1 METIELIEKN
11 WPIKK
16 YYQYDKYIFKKHSL
30 SRNIFWLS
38 LSRNIN
44 KTITYID
51 DNLSDIALF
60 GVFFSIA
67 NINVEV
73 V

>member
-1 METIELIEKN
+1 METRELIEKN
-11 WPIKK
+11 WHIKK
-16 YYQYDKYIFKKHSL
+16 YYQYYNYIFKKHSL

-38 LSRNIN
+38 LSRNIT
-44 KTITYID
+44 KTIIYID
-51 DNLSDIALF
+51 DNFSDIALF
-60 GVFFSIA
+60 DVFFSIA

>member
-1 METIELIEKN
+1 METIKLIEKN
-11 WPIKK
+11 WPIN
-16 YYQYDKYIFKKHSL
+16 KHSL
-30 SRNIFWLS
+30 SRNIFWLN
-38 LSRNIN
+38 LSRNIT
-44 KTITYID
+44 KTRTIIYID

>member
-11 WPIKK
+11 CPI
-16 YYQYDKYIFKKHSL
+16 KKHSL
-30 SRNIFWLS
+30 SRNIFC
-38 LSRNIN
+38 LSRNIT
-44 KTITYID
+44 KTIIYID
-51 DNLSDIALF
+51 NNFSDIALF
-60 GVFFSIA
+60 GVFFLIA

>member
-1 METIELIEKN
+1 METIELIEKIK

-16 YYQYDKYIFKKHSL
+16 YYQYYNYIFKKHSL
-30 SRNIFWLS
+30 LRNIT
-38 LSRNIN
+38 
-44 KTITYID
+44 KTRTIIYID

-60 GVFFSIA
+60 GVFLSIA